1 MSIEVFGFFAGLAC
15 VVAGGIAFLKLETWR
30 ANHDA
35 YGRKPVSG
43 RRGNALIWPSR

>member
-1 MSIEVFGFFAGLAC
+1 MSIEVFGFLAGLAC
-15 VVAGGIAFLKLETWR
+15 VVVGGVAFLNLETWR
-30 ANHDA
+30 VIHDT

>member
-15 VVAGGIAFLKLETWR
+15 VVAGGLVFVNLETWR
-30 ANHDA
+30 AIHDA
-35 YGRKPVSG
+35 YGRKRVTS